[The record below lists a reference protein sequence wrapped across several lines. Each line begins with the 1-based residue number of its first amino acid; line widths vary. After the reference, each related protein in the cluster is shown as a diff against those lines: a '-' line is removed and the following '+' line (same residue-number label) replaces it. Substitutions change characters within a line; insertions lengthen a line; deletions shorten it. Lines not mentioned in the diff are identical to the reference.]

1 MEKLSVVII
10 AVLIIIFLGWYSWYY
25 GYMTYFDLPP
35 PDSKKEKLCPCLL
48 PAALLAL

>member
-10 AVLIIIFLGWYSWYY
+10 TVLIVLFLAWYSWYF

-35 PDSKKEKLCPCLL
+35 PKKENLCPCLL